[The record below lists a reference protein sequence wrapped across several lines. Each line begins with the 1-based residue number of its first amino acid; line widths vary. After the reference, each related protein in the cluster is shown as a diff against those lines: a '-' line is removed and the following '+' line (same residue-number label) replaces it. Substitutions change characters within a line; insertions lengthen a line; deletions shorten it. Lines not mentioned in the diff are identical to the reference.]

1 MSAKSNFR
9 VNYELRCDIWQEVGM
24 TYVQLSFSH
33 TADYPDQTDPLHS
46 LSVRPSVHQQRCQQQ
61 PRPQVPQ
68 SQTHS

>member
-1 MSAKSNFR
+1 
-9 VNYELRCDIWQEVGM
+9 M

-46 LSVRPSVHQQRCQQQ
+46 LSVRPSVHQQHCRQQ